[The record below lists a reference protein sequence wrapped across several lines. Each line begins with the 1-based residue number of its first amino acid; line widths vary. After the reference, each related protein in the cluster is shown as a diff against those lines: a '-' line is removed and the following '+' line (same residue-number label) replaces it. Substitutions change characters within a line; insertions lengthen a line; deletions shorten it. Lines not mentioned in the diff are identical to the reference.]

1 LEVLAAMD
9 FAWQS
14 RSGWRVKRKRHRWK
28 SLPDL
33 VAGALARRDI
43 DAAIGL
49 LEEERDRG
57 SLVSTT
63 HSCLRIF
70 TA

>member
-1 LEVLAAMD
+1 MD

-14 RSGWRVKRKRHRWK
+14 RSGWRVKRKAPP
-28 SLPDL
+28 LEIMPDL

-57 SLVSTT
+57 
-63 HSCLRIF
+63 RF
-70 TA
+70 